1 MDEEL
6 VLSKF
11 IELGFKLNGPSEWTV
26 LAGVVQHMEDRS
38 YGSKVVAIGTGTTC
52 MPTSTFAAAS
62 GSVGLR
68 YQYVRDSHAEVVAR
82 RSFKAYLLKQIQ
94 IATVNEGGE
103 SCESIF
109 YSASSSLSGDN
120 KGDGGGSCLTSDRSG
135 CTRRLQLRKGV
146 SFSMYISQAPC
157 GHASMHCFLPRSEGD
172 EDDHDRDEDAE
183 GADRDAVGAD
193 RDAMVVGTVLKR
205 RRLDQVV
212 TVVGRGH
219 GDYRCQR

>member
-120 KGDGGGSCLTSDRSG
+120 KGDGGGSCLASDSSG
-135 CTRRLQLRKGV
+135 CTRRLQLRKGYPSPCISAKHLV
-146 SFSMYISQAPC
+146 AMRPCTAFS
-157 GHASMHCFLPRSEGD
+157 L
-172 EDDHDRDEDAE
+172 
-183 GADRDAVGAD
+183 AVKV
-193 RDAMVVGTVLKR
+193 MKMIMIEMKMQKVLIGMQWV
-205 RRLDQVV
+205 LTGMQWLWVLF
-212 TVVGRGH
+212 
-219 GDYRCQR
+219 